1 MVKPTMAKLTMNKV
15 NMVKLTMNKMN
26 LVKINISEI
35 IVHWN
40 KFIGIYIYIYEIK
53 LFFNLKIKYDVG
65 NI

>member
-26 LVKINISEI
+26 LVKINMSEI

-40 KFIGIYIYIYEIK
+40 KFIGIYIYIYIYEIN
-53 LFFNLKIKYDVG
+53 LFFNLKIK
-65 NI
+65 

>member
-26 LVKINISEI
+26 LVKINMSEI

-40 KFIGIYIYIYEIK
+40 KFIGIYIYIYMK
-53 LFFNLKIKYDVG
+53 
-65 NI
+65 